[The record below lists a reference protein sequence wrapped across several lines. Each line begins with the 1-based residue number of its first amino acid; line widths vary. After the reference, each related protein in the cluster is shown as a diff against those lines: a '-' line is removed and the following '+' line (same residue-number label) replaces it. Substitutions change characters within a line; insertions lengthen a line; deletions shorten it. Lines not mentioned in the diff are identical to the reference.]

1 MLQDKDIPVLDDE
14 RLSEETASNARD
26 DATGASEAR
35 TLTSQINELIED
47 VRVLARAETEYYR
60 TKLSVNL
67 AATKRVLLLFGVAV
81 VTGIMAIIA
90 LILGL
95 LLVLSQYVGPLAAT
109 GIIVGLTLL
118 VASVTMGMAIKRA
131 KKLPLDE
138 NNS

>member
-26 DATGASEAR
+26 DATGASQAR

-81 VTGIMAIIA
+81 VTGIMAVIA

-95 LLVLSQYVGPLAAT
+95 LLVLSQHVGPLAAT

-118 VASVTMGMAIKRA
+118 VAAVTMGMAIKRA

>member
-26 DATGASEAR
+26 DATGASQAR

-81 VTGIMAIIA
+81 VTGIMAVIA

-95 LLVLSQYVGPLAAT
+95 LLVLTQHVGPLAAT
-109 GIIVGLTLL
+109 GIIIGLTLL
-118 VASVTMGMAIKRA
+118 VAAVTMGMAIKRA

>member
-1 MLQDKDIPVLDDE
+1 MDDE
-14 RLSEETASNARD
+14 RLSKETASNARD
-26 DATGASEAR
+26 DTTGASQAR

-81 VTGIMAIIA
+81 VTGIMAVIA

-95 LLVLSQYVGPLAAT
+95 LLVLSQHVGPLAAT

-118 VASVTMGMAIKRA
+118 VAAVTMGMAIKRA

>member
-26 DATGASEAR
+26 DATGASQAR

-81 VTGIMAIIA
+81 VTGIMAVIA

>member
-81 VTGIMAIIA
+81 VTGIMAVIA

-95 LLVLSQYVGPLAAT
+95 LLVLSQHVGPLAAT

-118 VASVTMGMAIKRA
+118 VAAVTMGMAIKRA

>member
-26 DATGASEAR
+26 DATGASQAR

-81 VTGIMAIIA
+81 VTGIMAVIA

-95 LLVLSQYVGPLAAT
+95 LLVLTQHVGPLAAT

-118 VASVTMGMAIKRA
+118 VAAVTMGMAIKRA

>member
-1 MLQDKDIPVLDDE
+1 MLRDKDIPVLDDE
-14 RLSEETASNARD
+14 RLSEETAGNPGDEAQAKSD
-26 DATGASEAR
+26 AR
-35 TLTSQINELIED
+35 TLTSQVNALIED
-47 VRVLARAETEYYR
+47 VRVLARAEVEYYR

-81 VTGIMAIIA
+81 VVGIMAIIA

-95 LLVLSQYVGPLAAT
+95 LLVLLEYFGPLAAT
-109 GIIVGLTLL
+109 GIVAGSALL
-118 VASVTMGMAIKRA
+118 VASVTMSMAIIRA